1 VSCISFHLGDKK
13 VVVNRT
19 KFPDYDAV
27 FLNSVIRE
35 ITAAVSPDFR
45 ILLEIDEK
53 KAVLTIR
60 DFERKDGYWLVFG
73 NTLEKLLEIAKK
85 FALHI
90 AANSEGVS
98 LFWSW

>member
-1 VSCISFHLGDKK
+1 MSCISFHLGDKK

-53 KAVLTIR
+53 
-60 DFERKDGYWLVFG
+60 
-73 NTLEKLLEIAKK
+73 
-85 FALHI
+85 
-90 AANSEGVS
+90 
-98 LFWSW
+98 